1 MPDNLHHYFA
11 IRTALTQLRPIQ
23 PTRSVTRHLSTLA
36 MLLCGILGS
45 HKCHLPAIAHKV
57 PTSAK
62 PQNRIRQMERFL
74 ANERIDDATYY
85 RPYIDTLL
93 KSLPPGPLVL
103 VIEGSDI
110 GRNCV
115 LLSINVVYKKR
126 TLPLCWLV
134 VTGKKGHQGE
144 ETHIKL
150 VNKVAPLLP
159 PERGVVFLGDGEFDG
174 IELLATLQGW
184 GWNYVCRTAKNVV
197 LYEGEA
203 RFQPSDLLLQ
213 PGDCIE
219 LPEVGFTK
227 AKYGP
232 VLVSVVWER
241 GWKEPLVLVSN
252 LDFVEE
258 AYPFYRKRFRIET
271 FFSDLKSRGFYLCHS
286 PIRDPAHLDRLLI
299 AAFLAYV
306 WLVCLGEWVVQ
317 TGQVS
322 CIHRCDRCD
331 WSLFRLG
338 VVWVE
343 HCLNQELALWI
354 QFAMP
359 RGTNQKTVG

>member
-1 MPDNLHHYFA
+1 MPDNLHRYFA
-11 IRTALTQLRPIQ
+11 IRNALTQLRPTA

-36 MLLCGILGS
+36 MLLSGILGS
-45 HKCHLPAIAHKV
+45 HKCHLPAIANKV
-57 PTSAK
+57 PTTAK
-62 PQNRIRQMERFL
+62 PQSRIRQMERFL
-74 ANERIDDATYY
+74 ANERIDHATYY
-85 RPYIDTLL
+85 LPYIETLL
-93 KSLPPGPLVL
+93 QSLPPGPLVL
-103 VIEGSDI
+103 VIDGSDM

-134 VTGKKGHQGE
+134 VTGKKGHLGE
-144 ETHIKL
+144 ETHIQL

-159 PERGVVFLGDGEFDG
+159 KERGVVFLGDGEFDG
-174 IELLATLQGW
+174 IELLGTLAGW
-184 GWNYVCRTAKNVV
+184 GWRYVCRTAKNVV
-197 LYEGEA
+197 LYEGDA
-203 RFQPSDLLLQ
+203 RFQPSDLFLQ

-219 LPEVGFTK
+219 LPEVGFTQ

-232 VLVSVVWER
+232 VLVCVVWER

-252 LDFVEE
+252 LDFVAE
-258 AYPFYRKRFRIET
+258 AYPFYRQRFRIET
-271 FFSDLKSRGFYLCHS
+271 FFSDQKSRGFYVCHS
-286 PIRDPAHLDRLLI
+286 HISDTAHLDRLLI

-322 CIHRCDRCD
+322 RIHRADRCD

-338 VVWVE
+338 LVWVE
-343 HCLNQELALWI
+343 YCLDQGLVLWM
-354 QFAMP
+354 QFSIP
-359 RGTNQKTVG
+359 RETTLKTVG